1 MGYGPLGH
9 KQSDLTERLIM
20 QASCNTLVLCL
31 ESVII
36 LGILFMY
43 QLLISVISLLLYLSS
58 YLFKP
63 KFGFYIQ
70 YFQFSS
76 F

>member
-1 MGYGPLGH
+1 
-9 KQSDLTERLIM
+9 M

-36 LGILFMY
+36 LGILFIY
-43 QLLISVISLLLYLSS
+43 QLLISVTSLLLYLSS

-63 KFGFYIQ
+63 EFGFYIH
-70 YFQFSS
+70 YFFLGK
-76 F
+76 FIVPLEY